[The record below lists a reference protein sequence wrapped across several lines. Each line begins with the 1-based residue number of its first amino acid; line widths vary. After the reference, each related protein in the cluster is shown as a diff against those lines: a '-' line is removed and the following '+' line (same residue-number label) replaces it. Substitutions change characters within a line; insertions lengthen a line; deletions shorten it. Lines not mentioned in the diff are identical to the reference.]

1 MELLISLLVAVL
13 ILGLLYYLVSMLP
26 LPAPFALLVRV
37 LFIVI
42 CILVVAWYFT
52 PWGHGVLRC

>member
-42 CILVVAWYFT
+42 CILVVAWYVT

>member
-26 LPAPFALLVRV
+26 LPAPFALLVRA

-42 CILVVAWYFT
+42 CILLLVWYFV
-52 PWGHGVLRC
+52 PWGHGALRC